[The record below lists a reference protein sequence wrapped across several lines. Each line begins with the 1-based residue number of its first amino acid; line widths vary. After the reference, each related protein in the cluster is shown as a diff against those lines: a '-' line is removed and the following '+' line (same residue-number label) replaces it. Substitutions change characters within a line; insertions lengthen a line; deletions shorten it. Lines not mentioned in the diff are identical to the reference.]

1 MRFFLIFLIIILGGC
16 TSKPEQ
22 VYICGDHT
30 CSNKKEMLDYFNNN
44 ISIEVYTITSEKEQK
59 KSLDLVELNLLK
71 DDLNKKK
78 KVNRS
83 LFKTKSKENIKKVLE
98 ERKKIAKIK
107 DSDNKIIEKET
118 EVKKTEKILKK
129 KKTKPIKFVRLCKN
143 EEECDIDKI
152 SEIIKDM
159 GKSKPYPN
167 ISSQ

>member
-1 MRFFLIFLIIILGGC
+1 M
-16 TSKPEQ
+16 
-22 VYICGDHT
+22 VA
-30 CSNKKEMLDYFNNN
+30 
-44 ISIEVYTITSEKEQK
+44 
-59 KSLDLVELNLLK
+59 
-71 DDLNKKK
+71 NKKK

>member
-1 MRFFLIFLIIILGGC
+1 
-16 TSKPEQ
+16 
-22 VYICGDHT
+22 
-30 CSNKKEMLDYFNNN
+30 MLDYFNNN